1 MCFKRVIYSIH
12 LQLFRSNVLVIDAQN
27 VQHHF
32 AHGFDGFCGGQHS
45 EVEARVRRA
54 SSEPALDTISEEN
67 TVDTVLGNPDTTAYI
82 NTISCNIT
90 AVRVSGYSC
99 LDCIQR
105 HSVITHQ
112 DWKVAAEQILSSQ
125 N

>member
-1 MCFKRVIYSIH
+1 MP
-12 LQLFRSNVLVIDAQN
+12 
-27 VQHHF
+27 HF
-32 AHGFDGFCGGQHS
+32 GDLIVFLKEAESLIERKEAERLKSREREIGNIVSGFNAKWQ
-45 EVEARVRRA
+45 
-54 SSEPALDTISEEN
+54 PALDTISEEN

>member
-45 EVEARVRRA
+45 EVEARVRRFV
-54 SSEPALDTISEEN
+54 SALVEMGVTPVFVMNGPGCVPE
-67 TVDTVLGNPDTTAYI
+67 AKAI
-82 NTISCNIT
+82 N
-90 AVRVSGYSC
+90 
-99 LDCIQR
+99 L
-105 HSVITHQ
+105 
-112 DWKVAAEQILSSQ
+112 
-125 N
+125 